1 MSGVRSFSALA
12 ADAICEL
19 APYQPGKPL
28 QELEREYGIHDAI
41 KLASNENPYPLP
53 AAVREAIHAAIDD
66 VARYPDGASF
76 ALRAALTD
84 HLGVAP
90 ECLTF
95 GNGSNDVLV
104 LLAETFLTPAVT
116 AIYDQYSFVIYR
128 LAVQATGATAKIA
141 PSNAREHAQPLGHD
155 LEAMLALADEQTRM
169 VYIANPNN
177 PTGTWVSGA
186 SLYQFMQRLPAHV
199 IAVVDEAYYE
209 YSCSHSGAVYPNI
222 LGWLEEFP
230 NLVVT
235 RTFSKAYGL
244 AGLRVGYSISAP
256 EVAELLN
263 RVRQPFNVN
272 SLAQVAAVAA
282 LGEHDWVRQRC
293 SENKAEMERVSNSL
307 GNLGVDCLPSRAN
320 FLLADIPPADECYE
334 FLLRQGIIV
343 RPVANYG
350 LPGYLR
356 ITLGNSTENDRLLA
370 ALTDFMAAR
379 R

>member
-1 MSGVRSFSALA
+1 MSGARSFSALA
-12 ADAICEL
+12 AEAICEL

-53 AAVREAIHAAIDD
+53 AAVREAIHAATDD

-76 ALRAALTD
+76 ALRTTLAE

-116 AIYDQYSFVIYR
+116 AIYDQYSFVVYR

-155 LEAMLALADEQTRM
+155 LEAMLALVDEQTRM
-169 VYIANPNN
+169 VFIANPNN

-186 SLYQFMQRLPAHV
+186 SLYNFLQRLPAHV

-209 YSCSHSGAVYPNI
+209 FACSHSGDDYPNV
-222 LGWLEEFP
+222 LEWLKEFP

-244 AGLRVGYSISAP
+244 AGLRIGYGVSAP
-256 EVAELLN
+256 EIAELLN

-272 SLAQVAAVAA
+272 SLAQAAAVAA
-282 LGEHDWVRQRC
+282 LDEQDWVQQCC
-293 SENKAEMERVSNSL
+293 SGNKAELERMSNSL
-307 GNLGVDCLPSRAN
+307 RELGVDCLPSRAN
-320 FLLADIPPADECYE
+320 FLLADIPQADECYE

-370 ALTDFMAAR
+370 ALTDFMAAPR
-379 R
+379 

>member
-19 APYQPGKPL
+19 TPYQPGKPL
-28 QELEREYGIHDAI
+28 QELEREYGIHAAI

-53 AAVREAIHAAIDD
+53 AAIRAAIRAALDD

-76 ALRAALTD
+76 ALRAALAD

-90 ECLTF
+90 GCLTF
-95 GNGSNDVLV
+95 GNGSNEVLV

-116 AIYDQYSFVIYR
+116 AIYDQYSFVVYR
-128 LAVQATGATAKIA
+128 LVVQATGATAKIA

-169 VYIANPNN
+169 VFIANPNN

-209 YSCSHSGAVYPNI
+209 YSCSHSGGDYPNI

-244 AGLRVGYSISAP
+244 AGLRVGYSISST
-256 EVAELLN
+256 EIAELLN

-282 LGEHDWVRQRC
+282 LGEPDWVRQC
-293 SENKAEMERVSNSL
+293 CAGNKAEMERMSNSL
-307 GNLGVDCLPSRAN
+307 GILGVDCLPSRAN
-320 FLLADIPPADECYE
+320 FLLADIPSADECYE

-356 ITLGNSTENDRLLA
+356 ITLGNSAENDRLLA

>member
-12 ADAICEL
+12 AAAICEL
-19 APYQPGKPL
+19 TPYQPGKPL
-28 QELEREYGIHDAI
+28 QELEREYGVHDAI

-76 ALRAALTD
+76 ALRAKLAE

-128 LAVQATGATAKIA
+128 LAVQATGAIAKIA
-141 PSNAREHAQPLGHD
+141 PSNARKHAQPLGHD

-169 VYIANPNN
+169 VFIANPNN

-209 YSCSHSGAVYPNI
+209 YSCSYSGADYPNI

-256 EVAELLN
+256 EIAELLN

-282 LGEHDWVRQRC
+282 LGEQDWVRQRC

-320 FLLADIPPADECYE
+320 FLLADIPAADECYE

-356 ITLGNSTENDRLLA
+356 ITLGNSTENDLLLA

>member
-12 ADAICEL
+12 AAAICEL
-19 APYQPGKPL
+19 TPYQPGKPL
-28 QELEREYGIHDAI
+28 QELEREYGVHDAI

-76 ALRAALTD
+76 ALRAKLAE

-128 LAVQATGATAKIA
+128 LAVQATGAIAKIA
-141 PSNAREHAQPLGHD
+141 PSNARKHAQPLGHD

-169 VYIANPNN
+169 VFIANPNN

-209 YSCSHSGAVYPNI
+209 YSCSYSGADYPNI

-256 EVAELLN
+256 EIAELLN

-282 LGEHDWVRQRC
+282 LGEQDWVRQRC

-320 FLLADIPPADECYE
+320 FLLADIPAADECYE

>member
-1 MSGVRSFSALA
+1 MSGARSFTALA
-12 ADAICEL
+12 ADSVSEL

-28 QELEREYGIHDAI
+28 QELQREYGIHDAI

-53 AAVREAIHAAIDD
+53 AAVREVIGTAIND
-66 VARYPDGASF
+66 VARYPDGAAF
-76 ALRAALTD
+76 ALRAALAD

-104 LLAETFLTPAVT
+104 LLAETFLTPAVA
-116 AIYDQYSFVIYR
+116 AIYDQHSFVVYR
-128 LAVQATGATAKIA
+128 LAVQATGAIAKIA
-141 PSNAREHAQPLGHD
+141 PSNTRDHAQPLGHD
-155 LEAMLALADEQTRM
+155 LEAMLALADEQTRI
-169 VYIANPNN
+169 VFIANPNN

-186 SLYQFMQRLPAHV
+186 SLYDFMQRLPPHV

-209 YSCSHSGAVYPNI
+209 YACSHSGDDYPHVI
-222 LGWLEEFP
+222 DWLEEFP

-235 RTFSKAYGL
+235 RTLSKANGL
-244 AGLRVGYSISAP
+244 AGLRAGYSVSSA
-256 EVAELLN
+256 EIAELLN
-263 RVRQPFNVN
+263 RVRQPFNMN

-282 LGEHDWVRQRC
+282 LGEQDWVQQCC
-293 SENKAEMERVSNSL
+293 SDNNAELERLSNNLREL
-307 GNLGVDCLPSRAN
+307 GIDCLPSLAN
-320 FLLADIPPADECYE
+320 FLLADIPLADECYE

-356 ITLGNSTENDRLLA
+356 ITLGTRSENDRLLA
-370 ALTDFMAAR
+370 ALTDFMAACR
-379 R
+379 

>member
-12 ADAICEL
+12 AAAICEL
-19 APYQPGKPL
+19 TPYQPGKPL
-28 QELEREYGIHDAI
+28 QELEREYGVHDAI

-76 ALRAALTD
+76 ALRAKLAE

-128 LAVQATGATAKIA
+128 LAVQATGAIAKIA
-141 PSNAREHAQPLGHD
+141 PSNARKHAQPLGHD

-169 VYIANPNN
+169 VFIANPNN

-209 YSCSHSGAVYPNI
+209 YSCSYSGADYPNI

-244 AGLRVGYSISAP
+244 AGLRVGYSISSA
-256 EVAELLN
+256 EIAELLN

-282 LGEHDWVRQRC
+282 LGEQDWVRQRC

-320 FLLADIPPADECYE
+320 FLLADIPAADECYE